1 MGGTVRGLP
10 VLNLLDGN
18 STLKIDLTPGA
29 QLGLVDWVIDGVN
42 LLPAAGGGRSDY
54 RQWFWYRVG
63 ATPEASLDSLPL
75 SFAGTSDAN
84 FDGNPDT
91 AFMRYTSAAG
101 FKIELTVG
109 LTGGTP
115 GSKASDIGEIIK
127 ITNTNA
133 TSLAISFFQYV
144 DFALGGQET
153 VTFTNANTVRESGAF
168 GAVQET
174 VVTPSSTHRET
185 LPFSATITKLN
196 DGVFDNLID
205 NTTAGPGDI
214 TWAYQWDFVIAP
226 GGSVLISKDKQA
238 IVPEP
243 STWLLMTVAGA
254 LAGFFVRRK
263 RTS

>member
-29 QLGLVDWVIDGVN
+29 QFGLVDWVIDGVN
-42 LLPAAGGGRSDY
+42 LLPAAGGRGDY

-75 SFAGTSDAN
+75 SLAGTSDAN

-91 AFMRYTSAAG
+91 AFMRFTGAPG
-101 FKIELTVG
+101 FKIEVTVG

-115 GSKASDIGEIIK
+115 GSKTSDIGEMIR

-133 TSLAISFFQYV
+133 TSLAISFFQYA
-144 DFALGGQET
+144 DFQLTPPAPGGEN
-153 VTFTNANTVRESGAF
+153 VSFINANTVRESGAL

-174 VVTPSSTHRET
+174 VITPAATHRE
-185 LPFSATITKLN
+185 SAFFPVTITKLN
-196 DGVFDNLID
+196 NVVADNLSDTSAI
-205 NTTAGPGDI
+205 GPGDI
-214 TWAYQWDFVIAP
+214 TWAYQWDFNLAP
-226 GGSVLISKDKQA
+226 GQTVLISKDMQA
-238 IVPEP
+238 VIPEP
-243 STWLLMTVAGA
+243 SAALLV
-254 LAGFFVRRK
+254 LAGFLGLGLIRR
-263 RTS
+263 RS